1 MRLLKYAILGL
12 VNKAPISG
20 YDIAKEFDK
29 GLVNFWYATHSQIYP
44 ELRRLTDEGLV
55 SYEIDTRGDKLE
67 KKLYAITP
75 EGKTELKQWLATL
88 DGLEPTPKDVFRLKL
103 FFLNEMD
110 KEKVISQID
119 NQLQQ
124 RKVKLA
130 RLEHNMIV
138 NKRQNDSYG
147 KYFNEELG
155 DYLVLCGA
163 ISREA
168 NYIEWLEYCL
178 NYLKYILQ

>member
-12 VNKAPISG
+12 INKAPVSG

-55 SYEIDTRGDKLE
+55 EYEIDTRGNKLE
-67 KKLYAITP
+67 KKLYIITRK
-75 EGKTELKQWLATL
+75 GKTELVKWLATL
-88 DGLEPTPKDVFRLKL
+88 DELDPTPKDVFRLKL
-103 FFLNEMD
+103 FFLNEMEQ
-110 KEKVISQID
+110 EKVISQID
-119 NQLQQ
+119 NQLQK
-124 RKVKLA
+124 RKTKLA
-130 RLEHNMIV
+130 RLEHNMVV
-138 NKRQNDSYG
+138 NKRENDSYG
-147 KYFNEELG
+147 KYFNAELG

-163 ISREA
+163 IMREA

-178 NYLKYILQ
+178 NYMKSILQ

>member
-12 VNKAPISG
+12 VNRNPISG

-44 ELRRLTDEGLV
+44 ELHRLTNEGLV
-55 SYEIDTRGDKLE
+55 TYKIDTRGDKLE
-67 KKLYAITP
+67 KKLYVITP
-75 EGKTELKQWLATL
+75 DGKTELTKWLATL
-88 DGLEPTPKDVFRLKL
+88 DDLDPTPKDVFRLKL

-119 NQLQQ
+119 NQLQK
-124 RKVKLA
+124 RRDKLA

-138 NKRQNDSYG
+138 NQRGNDSYG
-147 KYFNEELG
+147 KYFNEDLG
-155 DYLVLCGA
+155 DYLVLRGA
-163 ISREA
+163 IMRET

-178 NYLKYILQ
+178 NHLKYTLQ